1 MYYIK
6 IHEVK
11 MITLNEN
18 RKMEKYTLV
27 RDMYE
32 NAGISAEELAKK
44 WNVEK
49 RTIYRWIEKASMGHS
64 KKKKKCKKKRGRPR
78 KYPDSVFKRIIK
90 LKTERPERSAKMIRR
105 ILKGE
110 FPEECPSLS
119 SIDKFL
125 RKQGLSRRRKDPFQ
139 GYSRFVRNKPNDL
152 WQIDIA
158 GYQMLA
164 HLGRLYLIGI
174 IDDCSRFIVGAEYF
188 KSEESKNIII
198 VLRDA
203 FMAYGRPNQ
212 ILSDNGTQFKNIHG
226 ELNTR
231 YSNLLASLGI
241 EPIYSKPYHPQSK
254 GKIERWFKT
263 IQDDFLCEIR
273 GKLEEHPNWTLTDIN
288 MELKKWIKWYNFE
301 HEHRSLPDKVPP
313 QKVFFDRE
321 ERVYRPLKTEV
332 NWDLWINDTEER
344 KVKKTNEVS
353 YKGQLF
359 KMPIGHVHQRIT
371 VIEFEKRIEIYSK
384 EGQLLITHP
393 YVVDVDKVLSAK
405 QRKKHTRKIS
415 KDGYIRYKKRHFTID
430 YKLAGLTVEVKESNL
445 GRTLLVYLHGKL
457 IKEFEL

>member
-1 MYYIK
+1 MYYLK
-6 IHEVK
+6 IHEVR
-11 MITLNEN
+11 MISLNEN
-18 RKMEKYTLV
+18 RKMEKYKLV

-32 NAGISAEELAKK
+32 NAEISIDALAEK

-49 RTIYRWIEKASMGHS
+49 RTIYRWIEKASKMPS
-64 KKKKKCKKKRGRPR
+64 KKKKKSKKKRGRPR
-78 KYPDSVFKRIIK
+78 EYPDAIFDRIIE
-90 LKTERPERSAKMIRR
+90 LKTENPERSVRMIRR
-105 ILKGE
+105 ILKRE
-110 FPEECPSLS
+110 FPDECPSLS
-119 SIDKFL
+119 LIDKFL
-125 RKQGLSRRRKDPFQ
+125 RKQGLSRRRKDPFK
-139 GYSRFVRNKPNDL
+139 GYSRYVRDKPNDL

-158 GYQMLA
+158 GYQTLA

-188 KSEESKNIII
+188 KSEESKSVMI

-226 ELNTR
+226 QLNTR
-231 YSNLLASLGI
+231 YSNLLTSLGI

-263 IQDDFLCEIR
+263 VQDDFLCEIR
-273 GKLEEHPNWTLTDIN
+273 GKLEDHPNWTLTDVN
-288 MELKKWIKWYNFE
+288 VEFRKWIRWYNFK
-301 HEHRSLPDKVPP
+301 HEHRSLKDKVPP
-313 QKVFFDRE
+313 QKIFFETE
-321 ERVYRPLKTEV
+321 ERVYKPLRTEV
-332 NWDLWINDTEER
+332 NWDLWINDTAER

-359 KMPIGHVHQRIT
+359 KMPIGYIHQRIT
-371 VIEFEKRIEIYSK
+371 IIEFEKRIEIYSK

-393 YVVDVDKVLSAK
+393 YIVDVNKVLSAK
-405 QRKKHTRKIS
+405 QRKKQTRKIS
-415 KDGYIRYKKRHFTID
+415 KVGVINYKKRHFTID
-430 YKLAGLTVEVKESNL
+430 YKLAGETVEVKESNL